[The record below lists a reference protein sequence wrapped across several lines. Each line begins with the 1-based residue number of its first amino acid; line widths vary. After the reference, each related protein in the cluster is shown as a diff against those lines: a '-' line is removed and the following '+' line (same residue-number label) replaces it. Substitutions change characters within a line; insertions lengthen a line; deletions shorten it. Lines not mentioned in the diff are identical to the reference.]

1 MCGITGY
8 ITNNNTIS
16 APSLLKNMTD
26 VIAHRGPDGE
36 GFWIDDSGQVALGHR
51 RLSIID
57 LSDIASQPMHYLDR
71 YVIIFNGEIYNY
83 REIKEALIKQGYFF
97 KSESDTEVLVA
108 LYDQKKEQC
117 LTDLDGMFA
126 FAIYDRKEKAIF
138 CARDRFGEKPFYYS
152 FFNNGFYFGSVMKC
166 LWAAGI
172 PRQWNEKMLA
182 NYLYTGTL
190 SNPFFPAETFFTN
203 IYKLPPAHYLKL
215 NTADLAIVIQ
225 RYWHIDADAKTELDD
240 ELQISKMLK
249 ELLFTSV
256 ARRLRSDVPVGSS
269 LSGGLDS
276 SIVVAVIDK
285 IDPAR
290 NIHRKTFSACFPGFK
305 KDERKFQDIVIA
317 NTHVEA
323 HFVEPS
329 RTSMLKNL
337 PEIISHQ
344 EEPFTSPS
352 ICAQYEVFQLAM
364 RQGVTVLL
372 DGQGAD
378 EILAGYH
385 GYYHAYFDE
394 LKKNGKKNYLHQL
407 QKYIGLHADNEVN
420 YIQQRSKHS
429 WVRELLPGRT
439 FNAVKRYRSI
449 RKLNTPVINKEF
461 GDSYLNHLF
470 LPRENFQN
478 LNAALHYST
487 FSYGLEDLLRFA
499 DRNSMAHSR
508 EVRLPFLYH
517 ELVSFLFSL
526 PSRYKINDGWTKW
539 ILRLTFS
546 DLLPSEI
553 IWRKEKI
560 GYEPLFDWRSEEF
573 LTLANDAIQ
582 TLKLKNILNKSIN
595 IQDVYSKDEKL
606 GWRVFNISLL
616 I

>member
-1 MCGITGY
+1 MCGIAGY
-8 ITNNNTIS
+8 ITINKTS
-16 APSLLKNMTD
+16 GDPFLLKSMTD
-26 VIAHRGPDGE
+26 AIAHRGPDGE
-36 GFWIDDSGQVALGHR
+36 GFWIEDSGHVALGHR
-51 RLSIID
+51 RLAIID

-83 REIKEALIKQGYFF
+83 KEIKEGLVKQGYVF

-108 LYDQKKEQC
+108 LYDQRKEQC
-117 LTDLDGMFA
+117 LADLDGMFA
-126 FAIYDRKEKAIF
+126 FVIYDRKEKVIF

-152 FFNNGFYFGSVMKC
+152 VFDNSFYFGSVMKC
-166 LWAAGI
+166 LWAAGV
-172 PRQWNEKMLA
+172 PRQWNEQMLA

-190 SNPFFPAETFFTN
+190 SNPLLPAETFFTN

-215 NTADLAIVIQ
+215 NTTDLTTVIK
-225 RYWHIDADAKTELDD
+225 RYWHIDADVKTDLDD
-240 ELQISKMLK
+240 ELKISGTLR

-285 IDPAR
+285 IDAER

-305 KDERKFQDIVIA
+305 KDERRFQDIVIA
-317 NTHVEA
+317 NTHVEP

-337 PEIISHQ
+337 PGIISHQ

-352 ICAQYEVFQLAM
+352 ICAQYEVFQLAKD
-364 RQGVTVLL
+364 QDVTVLL

-394 LKKNGKKNYLHQL
+394 LRKNEKKKYREQL
-407 QKYIGLHADNEVN
+407 KRYVELHAGNQVN
-420 YIQQRSKHS
+420 TIRRKGKYS
-429 WVRELLPGRT
+429 WVKELLPEKA
-439 FNAVKRYRSI
+439 FSVVKRQRSI
-449 RKLNTPVINKEF
+449 RKLDTPVMNKEF
-461 GDSYLNHLF
+461 GNSYLKHLF
-470 LPRENFQN
+470 LPQENFQS
-478 LNAALHYST
+478 LNEALHYST
-487 FSYGLEDLLRFA
+487 FSNGLEDLLRFA

-546 DLLPSEI
+546 DLLPPEI

-560 GYEPLFDWRSEEF
+560 GYEPLFDWRSDEF

-582 TLKLKNILNKSIN
+582 NLKQKNILNKTIN
-595 IQDVYSKDEKL
+595 IQDVFSSDEKL